1 MANTRYRSFKMMDYT
16 KLKMIIRDYG
26 EIMNIDMKH
35 KRIFY
40 ILITHFFSIHVIL
53 KSILT

>member
-40 ILITHFFSIHVIL
+40 ILITFFRIHVIL